1 MVNEELYEDE
11 LEGLADDESTEHGL
25 NSGTGF
31 SPENVDRDT
40 GFSPDNVDRG
50 TGFNPDNVDRGTG
63 FSREAFEAQDPHATE
78 NEWQDE
84 AASDGYAEEPYEPQ
98 SAQSRTSLDSLDQL
112 PLALTL
118 RCGRLELTLGDLR
131 RIAAG
136 TVLPVNGVTP
146 GFATL
151 CHGERVVAEGELVS
165 VEGRLGLQ
173 ITRMAASA

>member
-11 LEGLADDESTEHGL
+11 IEDLADDESNEHGL
-25 NSGTGF
+25 NGRTGF
-31 SPENVDRDT
+31 SPET
-40 GFSPDNVDRG
+40 
-50 TGFNPDNVDRGTG
+50 VDRGTG
-63 FSREAFEAQDPHATE
+63 FSREAVEAPDPHATE

-84 AASDGYAEEPYEPQ
+84 TAADGHADESYAPQ
-98 SAQSRTSLDSLDQL
+98 STTQTSLDSLDQL
-112 PLALTL
+112 PMALTL
-118 RCGRLELTLGDLR
+118 RCGSLELTLGDLR

-151 CHGERVVAEGELVS
+151 CHGERIVAEGELVS

-173 ITRMAASA
+173 ITRMASNT

>member
-11 LEGLADDESTEHGL
+11 IEDLADDESTEHAL
-25 NSGTGF
+25 NNGAGF
-31 SPENVDRDT
+31 SPET
-40 GFSPDNVDRG
+40 
-50 TGFNPDNVDRGTG
+50 VDRGTG
-63 FSREAFEAQDPHATE
+63 FSREAFHDAEHQTTE
-78 NEWQDE
+78 SEWQDE
-84 AASDGYAEEPYEPQ
+84 TASDAYADEPYEPH
-98 SAQSRTSLDSLDQL
+98 SAETHPSLDSLDQL

-118 RCGRLELTLGDLR
+118 RCGSLELTHGDLR

-173 ITRMAASA
+173 ITRMASQA

>member
-11 LEGLADDESTEHGL
+11 IEDLADDESTEHAL
-25 NSGTGF
+25 NNGAGY
-31 SPENVDRDT
+31 SPET
-40 GFSPDNVDRG
+40 
-50 TGFNPDNVDRGTG
+50 VDRGTG
-63 FSREAFEAQDPHATE
+63 FSREAFHDAEHQTAE

-84 AASDGYAEEPYEPQ
+84 TASDGYADEPYEPQ
-98 SAQSRTSLDSLDQL
+98 STETQTSLDSLDQL

-118 RCGRLELTLGDLR
+118 RCGSLELTLGDLR

-173 ITRMAASA
+173 ITRMASQA

>member
-11 LEGLADDESTEHGL
+11 IEDLADDESIEPPL
-25 NSGTGF
+25 NQA
-31 SPENVDRDT
+31 
-40 GFSPDNVDRG
+40 PDQSR
-50 TGFNPDNVDRGTG
+50 TG
-63 FSREAFEAQDPHATE
+63 FSREAFEDPEHQATE

-84 AASDGYAEEPYEPQ
+84 TAAGGYADDSYEPQ
-98 SAQSRTSLDSLDQL
+98 STETHPSLDSLDQL

-118 RCGRLELTLGDLR
+118 RCGSLELTLGDLR
-131 RIAAG
+131 RVAAG

-151 CHGERVVAEGELVS
+151 CHGDRIVAEGELVS

-173 ITRMAASA
+173 ITRMASQA

>member
-11 LEGLADDESTEHGL
+11 IEDLADDESTEHAL
-25 NSGTGF
+25 NNGAGF
-31 SPENVDRDT
+31 SPET
-40 GFSPDNVDRG
+40 
-50 TGFNPDNVDRGTG
+50 VDRGTG
-63 FSREAFEAQDPHATE
+63 FSREAFHDAEHQTTE
-78 NEWQDE
+78 SEWQDE
-84 AASDGYAEEPYEPQ
+84 SDGYANTQDADEPYEPQ
-98 SAQSRTSLDSLDQL
+98 SAETQASLDSLDKL
-112 PLALTL
+112 PLAVTL
-118 RCGRLELTLGDLR
+118 RCGSLELTLGDLR

-173 ITRMAASA
+173 ITRMASQA

>member
-11 LEGLADDESTEHGL
+11 IEDLADDESTENGL
-25 NSGTGF
+25 NG
-31 SPENVDRDT
+31 RA
-40 GFSPDNVDRG
+40 
-50 TGFNPDNVDRGTG
+50 G
-63 FSREAFEAQDPHATE
+63 FSREAFEDPGHHGAPEHQTTE

-84 AASDGYAEEPYEPQ
+84 TDSDAYADEPYEPH
-98 SAQSRTSLDSLDQL
+98 SAEIHPSLDSLDQL

-118 RCGRLELTLGDLR
+118 RCGSLELTLGDLR

-173 ITRMAASA
+173 ITRMASQA

>member
-11 LEGLADDESTEHGL
+11 IEGLADDESTEHAL
-25 NSGTGF
+25 NNETGV
-31 SPENVDRDT
+31 SPET
-40 GFSPDNVDRG
+40 L
-50 TGFNPDNVDRGTG
+50 DRGTG
-63 FSREAFEAQDPHATE
+63 FSREASEEVEHHATE
-78 NEWQDE
+78 SEWQDE
-84 AASDGYAEEPYEPQ
+84 AASDGYADEPYEHQ
-98 SAQSRTSLDSLDQL
+98 SAEPLTALDSLDQL

-118 RCGRLELTLGDLR
+118 RCGSLELTLGDLR

-136 TVLPVNGVTP
+136 TVLPVSGVTP

-173 ITRMAASA
+173 ITRMASRP

>member
-11 LEGLADDESTEHGL
+11 IEDLADDESIEPTL
-25 NSGTGF
+25 NQA
-31 SPENVDRDT
+31 
-40 GFSPDNVDRG
+40 PDQSR
-50 TGFNPDNVDRGTG
+50 TG
-63 FSREAFEAQDPHATE
+63 FSREAFEDPGHHGAPEHQTTE

-84 AASDGYAEEPYEPQ
+84 TAADGYAGHSYEPQ
-98 SAQSRTSLDSLDQL
+98 PAETHTSLDSLDQL

-118 RCGRLELTLGDLR
+118 RCGSLELTLGDLR
-131 RIAAG
+131 RLAAG

-173 ITRMAASA
+173 ITRMAPRP

>member
-1 MVNEELYEDE
+1 MVNEEVYEDDIE
-11 LEGLADDESTEHGL
+11 DLADDESIEPML
-25 NSGTGF
+25 NQA
-31 SPENVDRDT
+31 
-40 GFSPDNVDRG
+40 PDQSR
-50 TGFNPDNVDRGTG
+50 TG
-63 FSREAFEAQDPHATE
+63 FSREAFDDAEHHATE
-78 NEWQDE
+78 SEWQDE
-84 AASDGYAEEPYEPQ
+84 SDGYANTQHADEPYEPQ
-98 SAQSRTSLDSLDQL
+98 STEPHIALDSLDQL

-118 RCGRLELTLGDLR
+118 RCGSLELTLGDLR

-173 ITRMAASA
+173 ITRMASHA

>member
-11 LEGLADDESTEHGL
+11 IEDLADDESTEHAL
-25 NSGTGF
+25 NDGIGF
-31 SPENVDRDT
+31 SPET
-40 GFSPDNVDRG
+40 P
-50 TGFNPDNVDRGTG
+50 DRGTG
-63 FSREAFEAQDPHATE
+63 FSREAFDDPGHHGAPEHQTTE

-84 AASDGYAEEPYEPQ
+84 TAADGYAGHSYEPQ
-98 SAQSRTSLDSLDQL
+98 PAETQTSLDSLDQL

-118 RCGRLELTLGDLR
+118 RCGSLELTLGDLR
-131 RIAAG
+131 RLAAG

-146 GFATL
+146 GYATL

-173 ITRMAASA
+173 ITRMASRP

>member
-11 LEGLADDESTEHGL
+11 IEDLADDESTEDGL
-25 NSGTGF
+25 NG
-31 SPENVDRDT
+31 
-40 GFSPDNVDRG
+40 
-50 TGFNPDNVDRGTG
+50 GTG
-63 FSREAFEAQDPHATE
+63 FSREAFHDAEHQTAE

-84 AASDGYAEEPYEPQ
+84 SDGYANTHHEDENYDPQ
-98 SAQSRTSLDSLDQL
+98 STETQASLDSLDQL
-112 PLALTL
+112 PMALTL
-118 RCGRLELTLGDLR
+118 RCGSLELTLGDLR

-173 ITRMAASA
+173 ITRMASQA

>member
-11 LEGLADDESTEHGL
+11 IEDLADDESTEHAL
-25 NSGTGF
+25 NDGAGF
-31 SPENVDRDT
+31 SPET
-40 GFSPDNVDRG
+40 
-50 TGFNPDNVDRGTG
+50 VDRGTG
-63 FSREAFEAQDPHATE
+63 FSREAFEDPHATE
-78 NEWQDE
+78 SQWHDE
-84 AASDGYAEEPYEPQ
+84 SDGYADTELDPQ
-98 SAQSRTSLDSLDQL
+98 SAETQTSLDSLDQL

-118 RCGRLELTLGDLR
+118 RCGSLELTLGDLR

-173 ITRMAASA
+173 ITRMASHS

>member
-11 LEGLADDESTEHGL
+11 IEDLADDESIEPPL
-25 NSGTGF
+25 NQA
-31 SPENVDRDT
+31 
-40 GFSPDNVDRG
+40 PDQS
-50 TGFNPDNVDRGTG
+50 GTG
-63 FSREAFEAQDPHATE
+63 FSREAFEDPGHHGVPEHQSTE

-84 AASDGYAEEPYEPQ
+84 TAAGGYADDSYEPQ
-98 SAQSRTSLDSLDQL
+98 STETHPSLDSLDQL

-118 RCGRLELTLGDLR
+118 RCGSLELTFGDLR
-131 RIAAG
+131 RVAAG

-151 CHGERVVAEGELVS
+151 CHGDRIVAEGELVS

-173 ITRMAASA
+173 ITRMASRP

>member
-1 MVNEELYEDE
+1 MYGSATRKTWDMVNEELYEDE
-11 LEGLADDESTEHGL
+11 IEDLADDESIEPPL
-25 NSGTGF
+25 NQA
-31 SPENVDRDT
+31 
-40 GFSPDNVDRG
+40 PDQSR
-50 TGFNPDNVDRGTG
+50 TG
-63 FSREAFEAQDPHATE
+63 FSREAFEDPGHHGAPEHQTTE

-84 AASDGYAEEPYEPQ
+84 TASDGYADEPYEPQ
-98 SAQSRTSLDSLDQL
+98 SGETQLDSLDQL

-118 RCGRLELTLGDLR
+118 RCGSLELTLGDLR

-173 ITRMAASA
+173 ITRMASQA